1 MIDLKPEII
10 PDLRPCHLC
19 FRWGYSLIIDLQ
31 KRGHVFSEYREE
43 GVNLLY
49 IKVSHAFRKFEEFM
63 KSFKILNK
71 IGYLEFLLF
80 LIHIRLYPRDCLVCP
95 SAEFL
100 NE

>member
-10 PDLRPCHLC
+10 PDLRPCHL
-19 FRWGYSLIIDLQ
+19 WYSLIIDLQ
-31 KRGHVFSEYREE
+31 KRDHVFSEYREE

-80 LIHIRLYPRDCLVCP
+80 SIHIRLYPRDCLV
-95 SAEFL
+95 
-100 NE
+100 